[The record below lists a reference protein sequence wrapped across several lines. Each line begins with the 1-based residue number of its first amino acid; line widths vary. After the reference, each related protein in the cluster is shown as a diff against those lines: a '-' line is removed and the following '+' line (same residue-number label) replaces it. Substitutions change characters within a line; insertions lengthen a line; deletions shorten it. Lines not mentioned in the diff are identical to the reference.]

1 MQEPFWRHL
10 LNNIKQSRSDF
21 AMVQKRGGQE
31 REELAVDPFNRF
43 QAPRSSPSAPRECL
57 LTFPNLA
64 LLPPLPKAHQ
74 AELCGRLCL
83 WTEVRNTAFILIL
96 SPPVFGT

>member
-96 SPPVFGT
+96 SPLVFGT